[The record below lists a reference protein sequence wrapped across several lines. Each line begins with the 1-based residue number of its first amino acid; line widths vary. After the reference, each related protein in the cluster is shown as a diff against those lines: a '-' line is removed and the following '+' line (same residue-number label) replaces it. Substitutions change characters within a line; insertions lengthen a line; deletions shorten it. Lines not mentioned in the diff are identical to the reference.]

1 MEPYQSQPEEQHLFD
16 DNKYHLVQ
24 ASGGKRFLNYI
35 IDRIV
40 FYVLFYFLTLAL
52 ALLNVN
58 IVLTLN
64 PDTASFVFFSLLLYV
79 FLYALFMGLTEFAL
93 KGKTIGKF
101 LTGTRAVKED
111 GSYLEIKDALLRG
124 FCRIIPF
131 NIFSALGNTCYPW
144 HDSLPKTYV
153 IDERESQFPM

>member
-1 MEPYQSQPEEQHLFD
+1 MCKILPATNESAKSLFNEAD
-16 DNKYHLVQ
+16 TEKAFLPRVSDPNFTV
-24 ASGGKRFLNYI
+24 SDFLNKMKVSQGYM
-35 IDRIV
+35 
-40 FYVLFYFLTLAL
+40 LFVSQTELGENCGF
-52 ALLNVN
+52 
-58 IVLTLN
+58 I
-64 PDTASFVFFSLLLYV
+64 SLLPNKEKISYSIGPM
-79 FLYALFMGLTEFAL
+79 YIKREYR
-93 KGKTIGKF
+93 GKSIGKF

-144 HDSLPKTYV
+144 HDSLSKTYV